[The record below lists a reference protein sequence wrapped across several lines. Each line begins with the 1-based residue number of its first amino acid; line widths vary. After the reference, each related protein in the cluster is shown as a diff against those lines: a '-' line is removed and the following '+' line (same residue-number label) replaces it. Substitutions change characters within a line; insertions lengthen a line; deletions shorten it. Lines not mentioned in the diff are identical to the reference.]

1 MEDMILLL
9 KKKERKK
16 EIMIL
21 LDDMEQDSRCQGAYN
36 ILPTDLFVPK
46 IIRDLLDAKSVGCF
60 SVDHLVAI

>member
-1 MEDMILLL
+1 
-9 KKKERKK
+9 
-16 EIMIL
+16 MIL

-36 ILPTDLFVPK
+36 ILPTDPFVPK